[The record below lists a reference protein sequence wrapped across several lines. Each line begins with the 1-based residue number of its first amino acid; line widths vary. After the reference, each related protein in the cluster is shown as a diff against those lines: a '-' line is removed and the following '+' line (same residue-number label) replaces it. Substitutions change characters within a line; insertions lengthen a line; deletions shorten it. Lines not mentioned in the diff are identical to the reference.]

1 MFNKILLEG
10 LGDPYAAPNK
20 KTAPTSTSA
29 PDPGAAPPPG
39 QTVAQ
44 MQADTSRR
52 NALDALRNQDT
63 QNTKSFVDTVKD
75 KASGAYDTVK
85 EKASEYGGQVADF
98 ATKHSDALM
107 GAGVGAAAAGLGYL
121 AYKKMKAAKEARA

>member
-1 MFNKILLEG
+1 
-10 LGDPYAAPNK
+10 
-20 KTAPTSTSA
+20 
-29 PDPGAAPPPG
+29 
-39 QTVAQ
+39 

-52 NALDALRNQDT
+52 SALDALRNQDT
-63 QNTKSFVDTVKD
+63 QNTKGFIDTVKD
-75 KASGAYDTVK
+75 
-85 EKASEYGGQVADF
+85 KASEYGGQVADF